1 MSKPSTSRRHPAFPG
16 RGRWILHKQ
25 GVLLGLIGVMAA
37 VFLCQEFVGGG
48 RLTVTRWFDPLMMVP
63 GEVLGAA
70 RAIRAGEAGM
80 GNWQEIGTMLSCV
93 FLHGDISHIV
103 YNMLALWIFAALA
116 ADLLGQRW
124 MLLLFF
130 ATALGGSLCHTL
142 LNAESMIPCLG
153 ASGAVMGFEGA
164 YLGLVVRFRL
174 PEPQVWPMSRPIPP
188 GHLAMLAVFG
198 VLMDY
203 VGLMDLHG
211 SRIAYGAHIGGFTT
225 GLFLTA
231 LLAPRPKAALAA

>member
-1 MSKPSTSRRHPAFPG
+1 MSQPTKPRKHLAIPSRT
-16 RGRWILHKQ
+16 RWILHKQ
-25 GVLLGLIGVMAA
+25 GWLLGLIGVMFA
-37 VFLCQEFVGGG
+37 VFFCQEFIGGG
-48 RLTVTRWFDPLMMVP
+48 DRLGGRWFDPLMMVP
-63 GEVLGAA
+63 AEALDAGAS
-70 RAIRAGEAGM
+70 IRGGDYGSA
-80 GNWQEIGTMLSCV
+80 NWMEIGTMLSCA

-103 YNMLALWIFAALA
+103 YNMLAFWIFAALA

-130 ATALGGSLCHTL
+130 VTALGGSLCHAL
-142 LNAESMIPCLG
+142 LNADSMVPCLG

-164 YLGLVVRFRL
+164 YLGLAVRFRL

-188 GHLAMLAVFG
+188 GHLAVLAAFG

-203 VGLMDLHG
+203 VGLMDLNG

-231 LLAPRPKAALAA
+231 LLAPRPKAARAA

>member
-1 MSKPSTSRRHPAFPG
+1 MFA
-16 RGRWILHKQ
+16 I
-25 GVLLGLIGVMAA
+25 
-37 VFLCQEFVGGG
+37 FLCQEFIGGAA
-48 RLTVTRWFDPLMMVP
+48 LQETRWFDPLMLVP
-63 GEVLGAA
+63 GEVLGAL
-70 RAIRAGEAGM
+70 RAIRSGDF
-80 GNWQEIGTMLSCV
+80 GTGHWLETGTLVSNA
-93 FLHGDISHIV
+93 FLHGDISHIA

-116 ADLLGQRW
+116 SDLLGQRW

-130 ATALGGSLCHTL
+130 ATAVGGSLCHAL
-142 LNAESMIPCLG
+142 LNADSMVPCLG

-164 YLGLVVRFRL
+164 YLGLAVRFPL

-188 GHLAMLAVFG
+188 SHLAVLAAFG

-203 VGLMDLHG
+203 VGLMDVDG

-231 LLAPRPKAALAA
+231 LLAPKPRAARAA

>member
-1 MSKPSTSRRHPAFPG
+1 MSEPSKPRGRPAFPS
-16 RGRWILHKQ
+16 RTRWVLHKQ
-25 GVLLGLIGVMAA
+25 GLLLGLIGVMFAI
-37 VFLCQEFVGGG
+37 FLCQEFIGPNLPG
-48 RLTVTRWFDPLMMVP
+48 TRWFDPLMLVP
-63 GEVLGAA
+63 DEVLGAL
-70 RAIRAGEAGM
+70 RAMRSGDFGTGNWLEAGTLVT
-80 GNWQEIGTMLSCV
+80 NA

-116 ADLLGQRW
+116 SDLLGQRW

-130 ATALGGSLCHTL
+130 ATAVGGSLCHAL
-142 LNAESMIPCLG
+142 LNADSTVPCLG

-164 YLGLVVRFRL
+164 YLGLAVRFHL

-188 GHLAMLAVFG
+188 SHLAALAAFG

-203 VGLMDLHG
+203 IALMDR
-211 SRIAYGAHIGGFTT
+211 SAMPIAYGAHIGGFTT

-231 LLAPRPKAALAA
+231 LLAPRPKAVRTV